1 MCAVALP
8 KAMLS
13 RSDREGFESAFLP
26 SLSSLPLCQFAQVS
40 KRDIFL
46 SVPHAQSRLARIPLA
61 RLEDRPV
68 ARLAVYELALC
79 KSVDRKPRGDRRLLQ
94 RPGQP
99 ASPRAVSLFS
109 DCHRVILFL

>member
-13 RSDREGFESAFLP
+13 RSHREGFESAFLP

-79 KSVDRKPRGDRRLLQ
+79 KRLDRKPRGD
-94 RPGQP
+94 
-99 ASPRAVSLFS
+99 
-109 DCHRVILFL
+109 